1 MIATSKGRKAQSGK
15 VGAGSPSDWATSKR
29 AALGVRCHSGWAAAI
44 LACGKRDAVTVLQ
57 RRRWQLC
64 DSAVEGAKQPFHHA
78 EPLLLAAAEAFIDR
92 CRESTERLAA
102 TVIAELKETAKTQN
116 LALPTCSI
124 LSASGR
130 KLLSLKDILASHALI
145 HAAEGEFY
153 RDAVAA
159 ACEGAGIAVLRAREA
174 EALRQASD
182 QIGLPESRLNARLIA
197 LGKALGPPWTA
208 DQKLATLG
216 AWLALA

>member
-1 MIATSKGRKAQSGK
+1 MTATSKDRK
-15 VGAGSPSDWATSKR
+15 

-44 LACGKRDAVTVLQ
+44 LVCGDRDAVAVLE

-64 DSAVEGAKQPFHHA
+64 DRLVEGARQPYHHV
-78 EPLLLAAAEAFIDR
+78 EPLPLAQAEAFIDR
-92 CRESTERLAA
+92 CRKKTYALADA
-102 TVIAELKETAKTQN
+102 AIIEIKSIAQAQK
-116 LALPTCSI
+116 LALTACSI

-130 KLLSLKDILASHALI
+130 KLPGLKDILASHALI

-159 ACEGAGIAVLRAREA
+159 ACEGAGVAVLRIREVD
-174 EALRQASD
+174 ALRQASD
-182 QIGLPESRLNARLIA
+182 QVGLPEGPLHERLIA

-216 AWLALA
+216 AWLALS

>member
-1 MIATSKGRKAQSGK
+1 MTATSKGRK
-15 VGAGSPSDWATSKR
+15 

-44 LACGKRDAVTVLQ
+44 LACGSRDAVTVLD

-64 DSAVEGAKQPFHHA
+64 DSAVEGARQPYHHVEPMPLA
-78 EPLLLAAAEAFIDR
+78 EAAAFIDR
-92 CRESTERLAA
+92 CHQTTLAQA
-102 TVIAELKETAKTQN
+102 HAAIAEIKAIAQAQK
-116 LALPTCSI
+116 LALATCSI

-130 KLLSLKDILASHALI
+130 KLPVFKDILASHALI

-159 ACEGAGIAVLRAREA
+159 ACKGADIAVLRVRERD
-174 EALRQASD
+174 ALRQASG
-182 QIGLPESRLNARLIA
+182 QIGFSEGRLNEQLIA
-197 LGKALGPPWTA
+197 LGKALGPPWSA
-208 DQKLATLG
+208 DQKLATLA

>member
-1 MIATSKGRKAQSGK
+1 MTATSKDRK
-15 VGAGSPSDWATSKR
+15 

-44 LACGKRDAVTVLQ
+44 LACGDRDAITVLE
-57 RRRWQLC
+57 RRRLQLC
-64 DSAVEGAKQPFHHA
+64 DSAMEGAKQPYHHV
-78 EPLLLAAAEAFIDR
+78 EPLPLAQAEAFIAR
-92 CRESTERLAA
+92 CREHTGALARA
-102 TVIAELKETAKTQN
+102 AIIEIKGIAEAQK
-116 LALPTCSI
+116 LALTACSI

-130 KLLSLKDILASHALI
+130 KLPVLKDILASHALI

-159 ACEGAGIAVLRAREA
+159 ACEGAGVAVLRIREA
-174 EALRQASD
+174 DALRQASD
-182 QIGLPESRLNARLIA
+182 QVGLLEGPLNERLIA

-208 DQKLATLG
+208 DQKLASVG